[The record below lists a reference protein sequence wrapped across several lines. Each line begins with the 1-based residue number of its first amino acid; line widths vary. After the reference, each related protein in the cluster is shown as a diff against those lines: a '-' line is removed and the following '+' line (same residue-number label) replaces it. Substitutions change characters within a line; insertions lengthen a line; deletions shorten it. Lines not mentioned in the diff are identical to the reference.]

1 MAPHEYIRATVAA
14 RITNIIPHRS
24 AVIPQ
29 IQKIRSASSRKEDK
43 MAEKNKK
50 DKYSADDDRA
60 LPRGKSSSSREV
72 AQRGHGNDRAR
83 EEDAAPARHRASRE
97 PIAEAVPEAAPSA
110 RFVHQFMPYVL
121 FVLALFLAAC
131 FICAGLADAGSSVG
145 AVGRALN
152 SFFCG
157 LFGWPAFLLPLV
169 LINLAIFW
177 RNYVDMGL
185 VPLKLSFSLLVLLVV
200 AALVQV
206 VTIDSMGSAGFDIPA
221 LWRDGMELRGGG
233 VLGGLLGELSY
244 RGLGVLGSMIIL
256 IPGIGVL
263 LMFLFGTTPRGI
275 WLFIRYKARRMTDRC
290 QARRAAEED
299 DDDDAREQKRDVR
312 RERSQQRR
320 EARQREKEAAKQRRH
335 EILRKKIDDD
345 NDTVF
350 SEGHEVIVGGRDKEG
365 DGEHKAAPARSGSIP
380 LPAEDASENKSSTP
394 TEGTIP
400 LRPAEPEPA
409 PELELK
415 PAADV
420 AEPVLK
426 PSPTEDTQ
434 VKQGKPRR
442 TSQVL
447 EPVRRGSDSMY
458 AESLEKDPDFNDL
471 NDIING
477 SAASRPQETE
487 SAGSIPVEPSPAP
500 SRTRRQKADDATV
513 ESMGMI
519 TDTEDISDLMDTDEE
534 PADEKPTEYIFPPI
548 DLLVKDPGS
557 SDDFADELQ
566 DNAKRLM
573 DTLRSF
579 NVRIKEINYSRG
591 PTITR
596 YELRPDD
603 GVRIRSIANLVDDI
617 ALSLATAGVRIEAPI
632 PGKSAVGVEVPN
644 KHQATV
650 YLRTLV
656 ESQTFAESPSRLAVC
671 LGEDVAGKP
680 IYFNIDKMPHM
691 LIAGATGMGKSVCI
705 NSIIISILY
714 KAKPD
719 EVKLILVDPKKVEFN
734 IYKDIPHLYV
744 PVVSDPKKAAGVL
757 ATAVAEMERRFELI
771 EGVNVR
777 DINNYNKLAESD
789 PELEPLPRIVI
800 IIDELADLMMTA
812 SDDVE
817 TAICRLAQK
826 ARAAGIHLIIGTQ
839 RPSVDVIT
847 GLIKANIPS
856 RIACKVSSQVDS
868 RTIID
873 IGGAEKLIGRGD
885 MLFAPVGAMKPIRVQ
900 GAFVG
905 DMEVENIVEFI
916 KQHNSEAHYDDE
928 FIRRIEEEA
937 AKCGNK
943 KGGGSSSAAN
953 IEDVDE
959 GADPK
964 LRDAIELAIETGK
977 ISTSLMQR
985 RLEIGYG
992 RAAKILD
999 QMEQLGYIS
1008 APDGNKPRRVLIT
1021 KEQFMEKVIND
1032 DVE

>member
-1 MAPHEYIRATVAA
+1 M
-14 RITNIIPHRS
+14 S
-24 AVIPQ
+24 
-29 IQKIRSASSRKEDK
+29 
-43 MAEKNKK
+43 EKNKRNQLP
-50 DKYSADDDRA
+50 AGDDESRA
-60 LPRGKSSSSREV
+60 LPRGKSQGEVPEARRTGRSDDVPAHSGGSGGSRAASGGDGD
-72 AQRGHGNDRAR
+72 AQGQPPRRSR
-83 EEDAAPARHRASRE
+83 QSRE
-97 PIAEAVPEAAPSA
+97 PIHEAVPEAAPSA
-110 RFVHQFMPYVL
+110 KFVHQFIPYML
-121 FVLALFLAAC
+121 FVLALFFSAC
-131 FICAGLADAGSSVG
+131 FICVGLVDAGG
-145 AVGRALN
+145 AVGVIGRALN
-152 SFFCG
+152 NFFCG
-157 LFGWPAFLLPLV
+157 LFGWPAFVLPLV
-169 LINLAIFW
+169 LINLAVFW
-177 RNYVDMGL
+177 RKYVDMGL
-185 VPLKLSFSLLVLLVV
+185 VPLKLSFSLLMLLVTS
-200 AALVQV
+200 ALVHV
-206 VTIDSMGSAGFDIPA
+206 VTINSLGSEGFDIAA
-221 LWRDGMELRGGG
+221 LWRDGVVLRGGG

-244 RGLGVLGSMIIL
+244 RALGLLGSLIIL
-256 IPGIGVL
+256 IPMIGVL

-275 WLFIRYKARRMTDRC
+275 WLYLRYKTKVM
-290 QARRAAEED
+290 AEH
-299 DDDDAREQKRDVR
+299 R
-312 RERSQQRR
+312 QQRR
-320 EARQREKEAAKQRRH
+320 EAMENDETVIARRNARDERERERRELRQREKEEAKRRRH
-335 EILRKKIDDD
+335 ELLRRKDETDDDGSVFSEDHEVVVGNKDKKPPREGSIPIPGEDD
-345 NDTVF
+345 NDTKQ
-350 SEGHEVIVGGRDKEG
+350 S
-365 DGEHKAAPARSGSIP
+365 SG
-380 LPAEDASENKSSTP
+380 KGTP
-394 TEGTIP
+394 TEGSIP
-400 LRPAEPEPA
+400 LRPADPEPV
-409 PELELK
+409 PLT
-415 PAADV
+415 PAADDT
-420 AEPVLK
+420 PVGGGK
-426 PSPTEDTQ
+426 PSDDKMFGKKTQ
-434 VKQGKPRR
+434 II
-442 TSQVL
+442 
-447 EPVRRGSDSMY
+447 EPVRRGSGSAYVDG
-458 AESLEKDPDFNDL
+458 LEQDPDYNDL
-471 NDIING
+471 NDIISGNVKPTPGGKHDDDTDNVDGVSG
-477 SAASRPQETE
+477 SS
-487 SAGSIPVEPSPAP
+487 GSIPVTPA
-500 SRTRRQKADDATV
+500 RTTQAKKPQADEATV

-519 TDTEDISDLMDTDEE
+519 TDTDDISDLIASDDEE
-534 PADEKPTEYIFPPI
+534 PIREQPTEYVFPPI
-548 DLLVKDPGS
+548 DLLARDPGS
-557 SDDFADELQ
+557 SDDFAEELQ

-579 NVRIKEINYSRG
+579 NDRIKEINYSRG

-596 YELRPDD
+596 YELKPDD

-656 ESQTFAESPSRLAVC
+656 ESPTFAESPSRLAVC

-680 IYFNIDKMPHM
+680 IYFNIDKMPHL

-714 KAKPD
+714 KAKPN

-771 EGVNVR
+771 ESVNVR
-777 DINNYNKLAESD
+777 DINNYNKLAEGD
-789 PELEPLPRIVI
+789 PEIEPLPRIVI

-847 GLIKANIPS
+847 GLIKANVPS

-885 MLFAPVGAMKPIRVQ
+885 MLFAPVGAMKPLRVQ

-937 AKCGNK
+937 AKCGSK
-943 KGGGSSSAAN
+943 KGGGGSATAN
-953 IEDVDE
+953 IEDVDSE
-959 GADPK
+959 GVDPK
-964 LRDAIELAIETGK
+964 LREAIELAIESGK

-985 RLEIGYG
+985 RLEVGYG

-999 QMEQLGYIS
+999 QMEKLGYIS

-1032 DVE
+1032 NIDG

>member
-1 MAPHEYIRATVAA
+1 M
-14 RITNIIPHRS
+14 S
-24 AVIPQ
+24 
-29 IQKIRSASSRKEDK
+29 
-43 MAEKNKK
+43 EKNKRNQLT
-50 DKYSADDDRA
+50 AGDDESRA
-60 LPRGKSSSSREV
+60 LPRGRSQSEARAASS
-72 AQRGHGNDRAR
+72 GNGDTQGQ
-83 EEDAAPARHRASRE
+83 PARRAKQSRE
-97 PIAEAVPEAAPSA
+97 PIRQAVPEAAPSA
-110 RFVHQFMPYVL
+110 KFVHQFIPYML
-121 FVLALFLAAC
+121 FVLTLFFSAC
-131 FICAGLADAGSSVG
+131 FICVGLVDAGG
-145 AVGRALN
+145 AVGVIGRALN
-152 SFFCG
+152 NFFCG
-157 LFGWPAFLLPLV
+157 LFGWPAFLMPLV
-169 LINLAIFW
+169 LINLAVFW
-177 RNYVDMGL
+177 RKYVDMGL
-185 VPLKLSFSLLVLLVV
+185 VPLKLSFSLLILLVTST
-200 AALVQV
+200 LVHV
-206 VTIDSMGSAGFDIPA
+206 VTINSLGSEGYDVAA
-221 LWRDGMELRGGG
+221 LWRDGIVLRGGG

-244 RGLGVLGSMIIL
+244 RALGLLGSLIIL
-256 IPGIGVL
+256 IPMIGVL

-275 WLFIRYKARRMTDRC
+275 WLYLRYKAKVIAERR
-290 QARRAAEED
+290 
-299 DDDDAREQKRDVR
+299 
-312 RERSQQRR
+312 QQRR
-320 EARQREKEAAKQRRH
+320 EAMENDETVIARRQAREDRERERRELRQREKEKTKRRH
-335 EILRKKIDDD
+335 ELLRRKSDTDDD
-345 NDTVF
+345 ESVF
-350 SEGHEVIVGGRDKEG
+350 SEDHEVVVGNRAQKTPREG
-365 DGEHKAAPARSGSIP
+365 SIPIPDDDSGSKQTSDNSVPTEGSIP
-380 LPAEDASENKSSTP
+380 LRPVDPEPTPPPTP
-394 TEGTIP
+394 T
-400 LRPAEPEPA
+400 PEPVPVA
-409 PELELK
+409 PAVNSTTAAAEK
-415 PAADV
+415 PTDG
-420 AEPVLK
+420 K
-426 PSPTEDTQ
+426 PSGKKTQ
-434 VKQGKPRR
+434 VI
-442 TSQVL
+442 
-447 EPVRRGSDSMY
+447 EPVRRGSGSVYVD
-458 AESLEKDPDFNDL
+458 SLEKDPDYNDL
-471 NDIING
+471 NAIING
-477 SAASRPQETE
+477 AANPAPGGKSASTDR
-487 SAGSIPVEPSPAP
+487 SANAADQVDTATDTATVGSIPVPPANTA
-500 SRTRRQKADDATV
+500 STKKAKTDEATV
-513 ESMGMI
+513 ETMGMI
-519 TDTEDISDLMDTDEE
+519 TDTDDISDLIAADDEE
-534 PADEKPTEYIFPPI
+534 PISEQQTEYIFPPI
-548 DLLVKDPGS
+548 DLLAKDPGT

-596 YELRPDD
+596 YELKPDD

-656 ESQTFAESPSRLAVC
+656 ESPTFAESASRLTVC

-680 IYFNIDKMPHM
+680 IYFNIDKMPHL

-771 EGVNVR
+771 ESVNVR
-777 DINNYNKLAESD
+777 DINNYNKLAEGD
-789 PELEPLPRIVI
+789 PDIEPLPRIVI
-800 IIDELADLMMTA
+800 VIDELADLMMTA

-885 MLFAPVGAMKPIRVQ
+885 MLFAPVGAMKPLRVQ

-916 KQHNSEAHYDDE
+916 KQNNSEAHYDDE

-943 KGGGSSSAAN
+943 KGGGSAAAN
-953 IEDVDE
+953 IEDVDGE
-959 GADPK
+959 GVDPK
-964 LRDAIELAIETGK
+964 LRDAIELAIESGK

-999 QMEQLGYIS
+999 QMEKLGYIS

-1032 DVE
+1032 DIES

>member
-1 MAPHEYIRATVAA
+1 MP
-14 RITNIIPHRS
+14 
-24 AVIPQ
+24 
-29 IQKIRSASSRKEDK
+29 
-43 MAEKNKK
+43 
-50 DKYSADDDRA
+50 
-60 LPRGKSSSSREV
+60 
-72 AQRGHGNDRAR
+72 
-83 EEDAAPARHRASRE
+83 E
-97 PIAEAVPEAAPSA
+97 P
-110 RFVHQFMPYVL
+110 
-121 FVLALFLAAC
+121 
-131 FICAGLADAGSSVG
+131 
-145 AVGRALN
+145 
-152 SFFCG
+152 
-157 LFGWPAFLLPLV
+157 
-169 LINLAIFW
+169 
-177 RNYVDMGL
+177 
-185 VPLKLSFSLLVLLVV
+185 VV
-200 AALVQV
+200 
-206 VTIDSMGSAGFDIPA
+206 
-221 LWRDGMELRGGG
+221 
-233 VLGGLLGELSY
+233 
-244 RGLGVLGSMIIL
+244 
-256 IPGIGVL
+256 
-263 LMFLFGTTPRGI
+263 
-275 WLFIRYKARRMTDRC
+275 
-290 QARRAAEED
+290 
-299 DDDDAREQKRDVR
+299 
-312 RERSQQRR
+312 
-320 EARQREKEAAKQRRH
+320 
-335 EILRKKIDDD
+335 
-345 NDTVF
+345 
-350 SEGHEVIVGGRDKEG
+350 
-365 DGEHKAAPARSGSIP
+365 
-380 LPAEDASENKSSTP
+380 
-394 TEGTIP
+394 IP
-400 LRPAEPEPA
+400 LRPAEDSEPA
-409 PELELK
+409 ETPQK
-415 PAADV
+415 
-420 AEPVLK
+420 AEGGSAKV
-426 PSPTEDTQ
+426 
-434 VKQGKPRR
+434 V
-442 TSQVL
+442 
-447 EPVRRGSDSMY
+447 EPVRRGSDSRY
-458 AESLEKDPDFNDL
+458 AEGLKNDPDFNDL
-471 NDIING
+471 TDIING
-477 SAASRPQETE
+477 KAAPTGDGNVGTVKAPPRPRRT
-487 SAGSIPVEPSPAP
+487 SKTDDTAVEA
-500 SRTRRQKADDATV
+500 
-513 ESMGMI
+513 MGMI
-519 TDTEDISDLMDTDEE
+519 TDTDDISDLMETDEE
-534 PADEKPTEYIFPPI
+534 PADEKPTEYVFPPI

-557 SDDFADELQ
+557 NDDFAAELQ

-650 YLRTLV
+650 YLRTLI
-656 ESQTFAESPSRLAVC
+656 ESQTFVDSPSRLAVC

-705 NSIIISILY
+705 NSIIVSILY

-916 KQHNSEAHYDDE
+916 KQNNSEAHYDDE

-943 KGGGSSSAAN
+943 KGSSAAAN
-953 IEDVDE
+953 IEDVDGE
-959 GADPK
+959 AVDPK
-964 LRDAIELAIETGK
+964 LRDAIELAIECGK

-985 RLEIGYG
+985 RLEVGYG
-992 RAAKILD
+992 RGAKILD
-999 QMEQLGYIS
+999 QMEKLGYIS

-1032 DVE
+1032 DVEG

>member
-1 MAPHEYIRATVAA
+1 
-14 RITNIIPHRS
+14 
-24 AVIPQ
+24 
-29 IQKIRSASSRKEDK
+29 
-43 MAEKNKK
+43 MAEKKKK
-50 DKYSADDDRA
+50 DSYEDSDDRA
-60 LPRGKSSSSREV
+60 LPHGRSSDSSRELTRRRSQSEPRRDDTA
-72 AQRGHGNDRAR
+72 AQRRK
-83 EEDAAPARHRASRE
+83 ASRE

-110 RFVHQFMPYVL
+110 RFIHQFIP
-121 FVLALFLAAC
+121 FVLLIAALFLTAC
-131 FICAGLADAGSSVG
+131 FICAGLVDAGSSVG
-145 AVGRALN
+145 AIGQALN

-157 LFGWPAFLLPLV
+157 LFGWPAFFLPLV
-169 LINLAIFW
+169 LVNLAIFW
-177 RNYVDMGL
+177 RQYVDMGL
-185 VPLKLSFSLLVLLVV
+185 VPLKLSFSLLIMLVIS
-200 AALVQV
+200 ALVHV
-206 VTIDSMGSAGFDIPA
+206 VTIDSMGPAGFDIPV
-221 LWRDGMELRGGG
+221 LWRDGMLLRGGG

-244 RGLGVLGSMIIL
+244 LGLGLLGSMIIL

-275 WLFIRYKARRMTDRC
+275 WLFIRYKAKRMSDRRR
-290 QARRAAEED
+290 ARRAAEED
-299 DDDDAREQKRDVR
+299 DGEDDVREQKRDAR

-320 EARQREKEAAKQRRH
+320 EARQREKEAARRRRH
-335 EILRKKIDDD
+335 EILRAKSDSED
-345 NDTVF
+345 DTVF
-350 SEGHEVIVGGRDKEG
+350 SEGHEVIVGGHEKEEKGDKT
-365 DGEHKAAPARSGSIP
+365 GEKTPSTPARSGSIP
-380 LPAEDASENKSSTP
+380 LPSDGTDP
-394 TEGTIP
+394 TEAPREGSIKLT
-400 LRPAEPEPA
+400 PAEPEPTPT
-409 PELELK
+409 PEPEIIPLK
-415 PAADV
+415 PAEDS
-420 AEPVLK
+420 EPVPETPK
-426 PSPTEDTQ
+426 KAEKSSTQ
-434 VKQGKPRR
+434 V
-442 TSQVL
+442 V
-447 EPVRRGSDSMY
+447 EPVRRGGDSRY
-458 AESLEKDPDFNDL
+458 AEGLKNDPDFNDL
-471 NDIING
+471 TDIING
-477 SAASRPQETE
+477 KT
-487 SAGSIPVEPSPAP
+487 AP
-500 SRTRRQKADDATV
+500 SGGETCGTVKADPQRPKRASKADDAAV
-513 ESMGMI
+513 EAMGMI
-519 TDTEDISDLMDTDEE
+519 TDTDDISDLMDTDEE
-534 PADEKPTEYIFPPI
+534 PVDEKQTEYVFPPI

-557 SDDFADELQ
+557 NDDFAAELQ

-650 YLRTLV
+650 YLRTLI
-656 ESQTFAESPSRLAVC
+656 ESQTFVDSPSRLAVC

-705 NSIIISILY
+705 NSIIVSILY

-916 KQHNSEAHYDDE
+916 KQNNSEAHYDDE

-943 KGGGSSSAAN
+943 KGGAAAAN
-953 IEDVDE
+953 IEDVDGE
-959 GADPK
+959 AVDPK
-964 LRDAIELAIETGK
+964 LRDAIELAIECGK

-985 RLEIGYG
+985 RLEVGYG
-992 RAAKILD
+992 RGAKILD
-999 QMEQLGYIS
+999 QMEKLGYIS

-1032 DVE
+1032 DIEG

>member
-1 MAPHEYIRATVAA
+1 M
-14 RITNIIPHRS
+14 S
-24 AVIPQ
+24 
-29 IQKIRSASSRKEDK
+29 
-43 MAEKNKK
+43 EKNKK
-50 DKYSADDDRA
+50 NQLPAGDEPRV
-60 LPRGKSSSSREV
+60 LPRGKSSADTTDAGISRDV
-72 AQRGHGNDRAR
+72 ARRGGRDDGMSVNDNRDPAREADRDGQTPRRAR
-83 EEDAAPARHRASRE
+83 QNREPIQQAVPDAAPS
-97 PIAEAVPEAAPSA
+97 SK
-110 RFVHQFMPYVL
+110 FVHQFIPYIL
-121 FVLALFLAAC
+121 FVLALFFSVC
-131 FICAGLADAGSSVG
+131 FICVGLVDAGGAVG
-145 AVGRALN
+145 VVGRALN
-152 SFFCG
+152 DFFCG
-157 LFGWPAFLLPLV
+157 LFGWPAFILPLV
-169 LINLAIFW
+169 LINLAVFW

-185 VPLKLSFSLLVLLVV
+185 VPLKLSFSLLILLVLS
-200 AALVQV
+200 ALVQV
-206 VTIDSMGSAGFDIPA
+206 VTIDSVGSEGFAVAA
-221 LWRDGMELRGGG
+221 LWRNGVNLRGGG

-244 RGLGVLGSMIIL
+244 RALGVLGSMIIL
-256 IPGIGVL
+256 IPMIGVL

-275 WLFIRYKARRMTDRC
+275 WLYIRYKAKVISEKRQSRR
-290 QARRAAEED
+290 QAMEEQEDGNDAGIGRKAERRADLKAER
-299 DDDDAREQKRDVR
+299 REQK
-312 RERSQQRR
+312 
-320 EARQREKEAAKQRRH
+320 QREKEEAKRRRRH
-335 EILRKKIDDD
+335 EILKGKSASDD
-345 NDTVF
+345 DTVF
-350 SEGHEVIVGGRDKEG
+350 SENHEVIVGDREKDKVP
-365 DGEHKAAPARSGSIP
+365 PAREGTIP
-380 LPAEDASENKSSTP
+380 LPPEDDKPAAASVPS
-394 TEGTIP
+394 EGTIP
-400 LRPAEPEPA
+400 LRPAEPDNGEGETA
-409 PELELK
+409 PTYAASSEADTSANKSGAPTQADGNTGKK
-415 PAADV
+415 PG
-420 AEPVLK
+420 K
-426 PSPTEDTQ
+426 KTQ
-434 VKQGKPRR
+434 V
-442 TSQVL
+442 L
-447 EPVRRGSDSMY
+447 DPVRRGSNSAYVDG
-458 AESLEKDPDFNDL
+458 LEKDPDYNDL
-471 NDIING
+471 NDIIRG
-477 SAASRPQETE
+477 IGKAGVPAA
-487 SAGSIPVEPSPAP
+487 EPAEAPAAP
-500 SRTRRQKADDATV
+500 ARQTKRQKADEATV

-519 TDTEDISDLMDTDEE
+519 TDTEDISDLMASDEE
-534 PADEKPTEYIFPPI
+534 EPVKDQPTEYVFPPI
-548 DLLVKDPGS
+548 DLLTKDPGNA
-557 SDDFADELQ
+557 DDFANELQ

-596 YELRPDD
+596 YELKPDD

-650 YLRTLV
+650 YLRTLI
-656 ESQTFAESPSRLAVC
+656 ESQTFIDSPSRLAVC

-680 IYFNIDKMPHM
+680 IFFNIDKMPHL

-789 PELEPLPRIVI
+789 PEIEPLPRIVI
-800 IIDELADLMMTA
+800 VIDELADLMMTA

-885 MLFAPVGAMKPIRVQ
+885 MLFAPVGAMKPMRVQ

-943 KGGGSSSAAN
+943 KGSGGAATAN
-953 IEDVDE
+953 IEDVD
-959 GADPK
+959 GDGTDPK
-964 LRDAIELAIETGK
+964 LRDAIELAIESGK

-985 RLEIGYG
+985 RLEVGYG

-1032 DVE
+1032 DIDN

>member
-1 MAPHEYIRATVAA
+1 MTI
-14 RITNIIPHRS
+14 NS
-24 AVIPQ
+24 
-29 IQKIRSASSRKEDK
+29 
-43 MAEKNKK
+43 
-50 DKYSADDDRA
+50 
-60 LPRGKSSSSREV
+60 L
-72 AQRGHGNDRAR
+72 
-83 EEDAAPARHRASRE
+83 
-97 PIAEAVPEAAPSA
+97 
-110 RFVHQFMPYVL
+110 
-121 FVLALFLAAC
+121 
-131 FICAGLADAGSSVG
+131 GSE
-145 AVGRALN
+145 
-152 SFFCG
+152 
-157 LFGWPAFLLPLV
+157 
-169 LINLAIFW
+169 
-177 RNYVDMGL
+177 
-185 VPLKLSFSLLVLLVV
+185 
-200 AALVQV
+200 
-206 VTIDSMGSAGFDIPA
+206 GFDIAA
-221 LWRDGMELRGGG
+221 LWRDGVVLRGGG

-244 RGLGVLGSMIIL
+244 RALGLLGSLIIL
-256 IPGIGVL
+256 IPMIGVL

-275 WLFIRYKARRMTDRC
+275 WLYLRYKTKVM
-290 QARRAAEED
+290 AEH
-299 DDDDAREQKRDVR
+299 R
-312 RERSQQRR
+312 QQRR
-320 EARQREKEAAKQRRH
+320 EAMENDETVIARRNARDERERERRELRQREKEEAKRRRYELLRRKSETDEDDSVFSENH
-335 EILRKKIDDD
+335 EVVVGSRDKKLPREGSIPIPADDD
-345 NDTVF
+345 N
-350 SEGHEVIVGGRDKEG
+350 G
-365 DGEHKAAPARSGSIP
+365 
-380 LPAEDASENKSSTP
+380 TP
-394 TEGTIP
+394 TEGSIP
-400 LRPAEPEPA
+400 LRPADPGSVPV
-409 PELELK
+409 P
-415 PAADV
+415 PAADDTP
-420 AEPVLK
+420 ADAGK
-426 PSPTEDTQ
+426 PSDDKTSGKKTQ
-434 VKQGKPRR
+434 V
-442 TSQVL
+442 V
-447 EPVRRGSDSMY
+447 EPVRRGSGSVYVDG
-458 AESLEKDPDFNDL
+458 LEQDPDYNDL
-471 NDIING
+471 NDIISGNIKPAPGGNADDIDDIDGVSG
-477 SAASRPQETE
+477 SN
-487 SAGSIPVEPSPAP
+487 GSIPVPPVRTTPAEKA
-500 SRTRRQKADDATV
+500 KADEATV
-513 ESMGMI
+513 ESMGII
-519 TDTEDISDLMDTDEE
+519 TDTDDISDLMASDDEE
-534 PADEKPTEYIFPPI
+534 PVREQPTEYVFPPV
-548 DLLVKDPGS
+548 DLLTKDPGS
-557 SDDFADELQ
+557 SDDFAEELQ

-596 YELRPDD
+596 YELKPDD

-650 YLRTLV
+650 YLRTLI
-656 ESQTFAESPSRLAVC
+656 ESPTFAESPSRLAVC

-680 IYFNIDKMPHM
+680 IYFNIDKMPHL

-734 IYKDIPHLYV
+734 IYRDIPHLYV

-771 EGVNVR
+771 ESVNVR
-777 DINNYNKLAESD
+777 DINNYNKLAEGD
-789 PELEPLPRIVI
+789 PDIEPLPRIVI

-885 MLFAPVGAMKPIRVQ
+885 MLFAPVGAMKPLRVQ

-916 KQHNSEAHYDDE
+916 KQHNSGAHYDDE

-943 KGGGSSSAAN
+943 KGGGSATAN
-953 IEDVDE
+953 IEDVDGE
-959 GADPK
+959 GVDPK
-964 LRDAIELAIETGK
+964 LREAIELAIESGK

-985 RLEIGYG
+985 RLEVGYG

-999 QMEQLGYIS
+999 QMEKLGYIS

-1032 DVE
+1032 DIGG